1 MVAVST
7 PGLSTGSSID
17 QRLKELDI
25 RSPIDPEAGS
35 QWNAAPR
42 LESLAGK
49 AGGFLGNKKANA
61 EVLLKEIKELMD
73 QRFELQAGV
82 VVDKFI
88 YSRPASPEILDA
100 LAERC
105 DFVVTAIA
113 D

>member
-42 LESLAGK
+42 LESLAGS
-49 AGGFLGNKKANA
+49 FLA
-61 EVLLKEIKELMD
+61 
-73 QRFELQAGV
+73 R
-82 VVDKFI
+82 
-88 YSRPASPEILDA
+88 RPGDGEAQP
-100 LAERC
+100 
-105 DFVVTAIA
+105 A